1 MAASK
6 SFKPFVVSFG
16 GEDFFLDRDLDK
28 ARHWAGRKAIVLDGD
43 GMHDYEVVGICE
55 TNTEEPR
62 TIIVDNAHKLKG
74 NKDKDLR
81 AYIENKHPNDT
92 SVILV
97 GIVRAEKLPEV
108 WSIALSKGKGYERK
122 PFKPWDVDGYIKWM
136 QQEAEHSRVSIDAET
151 AKNLLQLVG
160 QDLYRLANEI
170 RKLAL
175 YVGGAERIK
184 KEHILLVTTPSPKA
198 EPFQVAEMV
207 IGKEARKALNAFS
220 TLYKNAGEDCLIPVV
235 RAVMKQ
241 VEKTAIIRSLQDKG
255 VPEADIAVLVGMKE
269 WPLKNVAAPIARKHE
284 LRTLVQHMG
293 RLCKLDADVKGPA
306 RSKRTLVELTML
318 SIAQ

>member
-28 ARHWAGRKAIVLDGD
+28 ARHWAGRKAILLDGD

-55 TNTEEPR
+55 TNSEEPR
-62 TIIVDNAHKLKG
+62 TIIVDNAQELKG
-74 NKDKDLR
+74 TKDLL
-81 AYIENKHPNDT
+81 AYIENRPLNDT

-97 GIVRAEKLPEV
+97 GILRTEKLPEV
-108 WSIALSKGKGYERK
+108 WSLALSKGKGYERK
-122 PFKPWDVDGYIKWM
+122 PFKPWDVDGYVKWM
-136 QQEAEHSRVSIDAET
+136 RKEAEHSRVSIDAET

-170 RKLAL
+170 KKLAL
-175 YVGGAERIK
+175 YIGGAERIK

-207 IGKEARKALNAFS
+207 LGKEVRKALNAFS
-220 TLYKNAGEDCLIPVV
+220 TLYKNSGDKCLIPVV
-235 RAVMKQ
+235 YAVMKQ

-306 RSKRTLVELTML
+306 LSKRTLVELTML